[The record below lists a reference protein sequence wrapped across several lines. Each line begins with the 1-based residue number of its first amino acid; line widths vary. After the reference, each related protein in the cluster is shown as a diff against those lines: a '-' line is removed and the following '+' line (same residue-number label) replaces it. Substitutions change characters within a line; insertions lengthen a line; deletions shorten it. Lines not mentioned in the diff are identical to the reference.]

1 MLSAAVMFAM
11 GCALLA
17 GLGGCSTNPAT
28 GKRVF
33 TLLSWNQEIALGLEA
48 GPQFT
53 QEFGGE
59 VNDASIR
66 EYLDTIGHSLKAGIE
81 EGVPDLPWK
90 FTMLDSEVINA
101 FALPGGQVYM
111 SRGLAVK
118 LENEAQ
124 LAGIIGHEIGHVTAR
139 HGNQRVSQV
148 TGLNIA
154 LAAGQVAIGVAG
166 RDSQIARYGQV
177 GLPALQVGG
186 QVVLLS
192 YGRSQEL
199 EADLLGMRY
208 MSRAGYNPAAQR
220 RVMEI
225 LAAEA
230 GRGTQPEF
238 LSTHPYP
245 ETRIEQIDSLMAS
258 TYADWRNRPNDGL
271 YADRFEQRLLSPFRR
286 MAPPR
291 HGRQTAWFGVPENV
305 DSDGA
310 GGSGGGGGVAT
321 LVTMHNDHFALHDPT
336 TWCWHCAV
344 EADVDG
350 AGVWFRELG
359 GVGAWIR

>member
-1 MLSAAVMFAM
+1 MLSAGVAAVMA
-11 GCALLA
+11 CAFLA
-17 GLGGCSTNPAT
+17 GLGGCSKNPAT

-90 FTMLDSEVINA
+90 FTMLDSGVINA

-111 SRGLAVK
+111 SRGLAEK

-154 LAAGQVAIGVAG
+154 LAAGQVAIGVTG
-166 RDSQIARYGQV
+166 RDADRARTGKV

-186 QVVLLS
+186 QVVLLIT
-192 YGRSQEL
+192 GGVRNQ
-199 EADLLGMRY
+199 ADMLGMRY
-208 MSRAGYNPAAQR
+208 MSRAGYNPAAR
-220 RVMEI
+220 RVMESSRPGR
-225 LAAEA
+225 A
-230 GRGTQPEF
+230 GSQPEF
-238 LSTHPYP
+238 LSTHPFP
-245 ETRIEQIDSLMAS
+245 ETRI
-258 TYADWRNRPNDGL
+258 NR
-271 YADRFEQRLLSPFRR
+271 SI
-286 MAPPR
+286 
-291 HGRQTAWFGVPENV
+291 V
-305 DSDGA
+305 
-310 GGSGGGGGVAT
+310 
-321 LVTMHNDHFALHDPT
+321 
-336 TWCWHCAV
+336 
-344 EADVDG
+344 
-350 AGVWFRELG
+350 
-359 GVGAWIR
+359 